1 MGTAAVGRGKQ
12 RLVGLLT
19 WRQRYRLRAFVAAS
33 LWIIPVL
40 GMLLALGV
48 APLLRRLDEATRWS
62 LFAFGPEG
70 ARAVLGGLVASVFTF
85 VVFVF
90 SILLVAVQI
99 ASANLSP
106 RVIAGI
112 LAHRPVR
119 VCLGLMV
126 FTFVHGLAVLGRIEA
141 TVPQLPVAAVIA
153 FSLGSIVAFLYLI
166 DHLARW
172 LRPVSVLSQVARE
185 GARVI
190 ESIYPELLGPS
201 AEETVAAAHDAEGV
215 PVRQEVLSRSGG
227 VVLAVDVAGLVA
239 DARAADGLIELV
251 PQVGDF
257 VATGDPLF
265 RVRGGRLSLDEGL
278 LGQRIVLGAERT
290 IEQDPAFP
298 LRIIV
303 DIAAKALSPAINDP
317 TTAVLALDQIHHLL
331 RNLGHR
337 KLDSGLI
344 YDRDGRL
351 RLAYR
356 TPDWED
362 FLDLAATEIRHF
374 GASSIQV
381 ARRLRAMLEDLIA
394 VLPELRRPAL
404 QAELLRLQRSAER
417 AFVDPDDQA
426 RAKQGDSQGL
436 GGHD

>member
-1 MGTAAVGRGKQ
+1 MRF
-12 RLVGLLT
+12 LT
-19 WRQRYRLRAFVAAS
+19 WRQRYRLRSFMAAS

-48 APLLRRLDEATRWS
+48 APLLRRLDEAVGWS

-106 RVIAGI
+106 RVIAEI

-119 VCLGLMV
+119 VCLGIMV

-141 TVPQLPVAAVIA
+141 AVPQLPVAAVIV

-172 LRPVSVLSQVARE
+172 LRPVSVVSQVARD

-190 ESIYPELLGPS
+190 ESIYPELLGS
-201 AEETVAAAHDAEGV
+201 KEEAVAVAPDMEGA
-215 PVRQEVLSRSGG
+215 PLRQVVLSRSGG
-227 VVLAVDVAGLVA
+227 VVLAMDVAGLVA
-239 DARAADGLIELV
+239 DARAADGFIELV

-257 VATGDPLF
+257 VATGDPIF
-265 RVRGGRLSLDEGL
+265 RVRGGRGSLDEGL

-298 LRIIV
+298 FRIIV

-344 YDRDGRL
+344 FDRDQRL

-362 FLDLAATEIRHF
+362 FLDLAVTEIRHF

-394 VLPELRRPAL
+394 VLPPVRRPAL
-404 QAELLRLQRSAER
+404 QAELRRLERSAER
-417 AFVDPDDQA
+417 AFIDPDDQA
-426 RAKQGDSQGL
+426 RARQGDSQGL
-436 GGHD
+436 GGHH

>member
-1 MGTAAVGRGKQ
+1 MTDLTSGPVIR
-12 RLVGLLT
+12 LLT
-19 WRQRYRLRAFVAAS
+19 WRQRYRLRSFVASS
-33 LWIIPVL
+33 LWIVPVL

-48 APLLRRLDEATRWS
+48 APLLRRLDEATGWS

-106 RVIAGI
+106 RVIAEI
-112 LAHRPVR
+112 LAHRHVR

-141 TVPQLPVAAVIA
+141 TVPQLPVAVVIA
-153 FSLGSIVAFLYLI
+153 SSLASIVAFLYLI

-172 LRPVSVLSQVARE
+172 LRPVSVVSEVARD

-190 ESIYPELLGPS
+190 ESIYPR
-201 AEETVAAAHDAEGV
+201 AAEGV
-215 PVRQEVLSRSGG
+215 RGGAGQDRPRRSTLPSVRWCAAVAEASCWPWTSTGWWRTPARRTATSSSSRRS
-227 VVLAVDVAGLVA
+227 
-239 DARAADGLIELV
+239 
-251 PQVGDF
+251 GDF
-257 VATGDPLF
+257 VAKGDPLF
-265 RVRGGRLSLDEGL
+265 ECPGAADSWTKGDSANASSS
-278 LGQRIVLGAERT
+278 GAERT

-298 LRIIV
+298 FRIIV

-331 RNLGHR
+331 RNLADR

-344 YDRDGRL
+344 YDRDQRL

-362 FLDLAATEIRHF
+362 FLDLAVTEIRHF

-394 VLPELRRPAL
+394 VLPAVRRPAL
-404 QAELLRLQRSAER
+404 EAELRRLQRSAER

-426 RAKQGDSQGL
+426 RARQGDSQGL
-436 GGHD
+436 GGHH